1 MTNALVYTSL
11 FPSPRRPLQGLFVS
25 ELALALAGIAGVRV
39 VKPVVAHQNPGEILS
54 RTRSYLYGGI
64 LPVEAPLSVNVPRF
78 FKGTDARLM
87 ALGSRAAF
95 RRSCEGWADVVH
107 AHFAYPDAAA
117 AAILASRFALPLV
130 VTVHGSDLNVLA
142 ASTARRRRVQRTLRG
157 AAAVIAVARDL
168 GRKVANLG
176 VPEDR
181 IHHVPNGV
189 DLQKFSPGARDEARN
204 RLGLPS
210 RGRLILAV
218 GNLVPVKAYDRLIGA
233 LPHLEPD
240 TCLLLAGGG
249 PQRESLAQLASALGV
264 SGRVRFLGP
273 VPHEVLVDCFRATDI
288 LAISSHSEGW
298 PTVIHEAMACGIPV
312 VANPVGGIPEALAAP
327 GLGILTNGNS
337 PEAMANGIRQAFAT
351 DWDPS
356 VLVAAASA
364 HSWKEIARRHLAIYE
379 QVLCERR
386 EPMRTSRKQ

>member
-1 MTNALVYTSL
+1 MTNVLVYTSL

-39 VKPVVAHQNPGEILS
+39 VKPVVAHQNTGEILS
-54 RTRSYLYGGI
+54 RTRSFLHGGVI
-64 LPVEAPLSVNVPRF
+64 PVEAPLSANVPRF

-95 RRSCEGWADVVH
+95 RRACEGWADVVH

-117 AAILASRFALPLV
+117 AAILASRYALPLV

-142 ASTARRRRVQRTLRG
+142 ASPARRWRVQRTLRA

-168 GRKVANLG
+168 GRKVADLG

-189 DLQKFSPGARDEARN
+189 DLQKFSPGAREEART

-210 RGRLILAV
+210 RGRLVLAV
-218 GNLVPVKAYDRLIGA
+218 GSLVPVKAYDRLIRA
-233 LPHLEPD
+233 LSDLDPD
-240 TCLLLAGGG
+240 VRLALAGGG
-249 PQRESLAQLASALGV
+249 PQRESLEQLASDLGL

-273 VPHEVLVDCFRATDI
+273 VPHEALVGCFRAADI

-298 PTVIHEAMACGIPV
+298 PTVIPPCSWPLRVRTPGRKSRGATSQSTNRCCAS
-312 VANPVGGIPEALAAP
+312 VASRRVRASGRNDAR
-327 GLGILTNGNS
+327 
-337 PEAMANGIRQAFAT
+337 RQSWRHLDTRQFH
-351 DWDPS
+351 S
-356 VLVAAASA
+356 VLPPYPASWHPACSASDRCCHVA
-364 HSWKEIARRHLAIYE
+364 H
-379 QVLCERR
+379 C
-386 EPMRTSRKQ
+386 